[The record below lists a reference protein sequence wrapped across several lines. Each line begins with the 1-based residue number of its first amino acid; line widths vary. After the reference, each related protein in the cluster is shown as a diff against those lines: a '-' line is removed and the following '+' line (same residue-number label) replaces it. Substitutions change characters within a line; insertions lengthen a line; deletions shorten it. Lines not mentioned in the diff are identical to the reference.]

1 MARPHLHQRSGRNR
15 HPEGSEPHQSGLA
28 QATPSMVCAQDSL
41 SIVPGKVVG
50 DEPPASI
57 SLYLRHFPSA
67 ANILRAVQRIGKGA
81 CFPTLRRTFLV
92 GLAPEDE

>member
-1 MARPHLHQRSGRNR
+1 VGAG
-15 HPEGSEPHQSGLA
+15 EPPSGLA

-67 ANILRAVQRIGKGA
+67 AAFYVPFSGSGRAHVSQP
-81 CFPTLRRTFLV
+81 CV
-92 GLAPEDE
+92 VHS